1 MKNLKKVLAMVL
13 AFACTFTMFAGAKV
27 FEDVPAGS
35 DYSEAITML
44 SDLGII
50 QGKDDGKY
58 HPEDTITRAEAC
70 ALIARMMTGDPNVS
84 QYVGAQNFSD
94 VVSGSWKDS
103 AIGYCYINNIVIG
116 VGNNKF
122 EPDRAITDAEF
133 ITMVV
138 RAMGYETPDMAQ
150 GYPYTYMS
158 VAGAIPSAV
167 SNHGIL
173 EGTNMVANTDAL
185 RGEDAQVIYNALF
198 ADYARGAKL
207 VNTTHGTSVEQ
218 YPTLAES
225 VWGLER
231 AAVGVWNKKDD
242 EDATLS
248 TCKAHTWVITGQ
260 KLTVGDV
267 DMFEAYPIEDGEDQ
281 LYDAGKQTSYAFTYN
296 GDMAN
301 IADLKG
307 YQVELWGMGAHDE
320 PEMKEITDANG
331 DKKKVYV
338 YSSDWDINAI
348 KTVKGQTA
356 YDYNPSM
363 ADDKSSDGSIK
374 TDSIDVDLDNVQ
386 NYTKKGMYSDLMNK
400 KDVEEALNVKN
411 SAQYRLVD
419 WNSDGSVD
427 FITSNL
433 YDYYEVKSVSKTKVR
448 LAGFDGKTEFVLD
461 TDGETKDVDIGDK
474 NGDAYTIKAEFPDDI
489 EEGDI
494 LQVSTDEVV
503 GKKEITS
510 TWTVEVVEPE
520 TKEITSISSKKGVE
534 FDDELIDVAHKD
546 YSFKDTNKTYNDLY
560 EDSADLWDLYRDA
573 NGFIIKMEEAEGA
586 YNGYVFVT
594 GAIDG
599 DTSSTGKK
607 DYAYVSGLNQENK
620 VLDEVQLVKNASV
633 KVWNGKKYVEG
644 YDSGDR
650 EFNKAAGNIKG
661 RVFKYTL
668 NDDGDITKMYE
679 VACENGSADYTYN
692 KDTRAVKTA
701 EDGNNWL
708 QKASVIFA
716 VEVENSEWN
725 DFMGPG
731 TPNITEGTEL
741 GMGAKDIDVDNVIA
755 VDYKD
760 VPDINSMNVAEQ
772 PQARGVKYNADA
784 SKDEI
789 ESVVLG
795 VSDLNDFKS
804 TSTKIGLLTELDY
817 NSKGDKADT
826 YDVVAHVNGM
836 EEVEFNTIDYADMKI
851 NGSTKDQKSQINKI
865 NELIEG
871 TKNNDAK
878 YGVYAELRFNKDG
891 KVTAIN
897 VLNESKTYAAR
908 TNPEYNYANTD
919 SHYTVVRA
927 VVNLAGDNDRL
938 MVASAKGI
946 KDGKEMKL
954 ESIGNAGFENYYKL
968 TSDTAYFKVDD
979 GPDIVDGEYMNA
991 YEDAFVKDFDVA
1003 TGDKADLVSWIDSV
1017 NDEYEDEYCVA
1028 DVVIDNTKAAD
1039 GKDVVAVYYYDDT
1052 VAEYGKL
1059 TGTLELNDTDDNAA
1073 VTYGT
1078 QVTADADSN
1087 DAEFGN
1093 RVKFEVKNAAGETV
1107 FSMKDSEAV
1116 AADAHVNLPPL
1127 PVGTY
1132 TVTAYGYNR
1141 AADRFQPMDSHT
1153 LTINA
1158 AARAIDVKTVANI
1171 NAETEK
1177 DSYTAGEDVVFV
1189 VVEGQKDDA
1198 DPTFTVLN
1206 NRRDVKYQILDA
1218 RPVAND
1224 LNKVCYELKLDDV
1237 LEIAENG
1244 QPGDL
1249 VVELNAAP
1257 NYSKVTNKEDNVT
1270 VVAAPAAEYTQKLK
1284 VTGTSAADMKGT
1296 LTLEYTMDG
1305 MTVPQSVDIN
1315 IWNSTSDGN
1324 PKAQD
1329 VAGWIAKQIN
1339 DKVSGI
1345 EATAEDDATVVLT
1358 TKKPMELQVKSNTS
1372 KWNVALVK

>member
-84 QYVGAQNFSD
+84 QYVGAQNFTD
-94 VVSGSWKDS
+94 VAKGSWKDS

-158 VAGAIPSAV
+158 NAQAIGLMDGV
-167 SNHGIL
+167 D
-173 EGTNMVANTDAL
+173 MVANTDAL

-725 DFMGPG
+725 DFKGPG

-741 GMGAKDIDVDNVIA
+741 RMGGKDIDVDNVIA

-760 VPDINSMNVAEQ
+760 VPDINSMNVAEL

-851 NGSTKDQKSQINKI
+851 NGSTKDQKSQIDKI

-897 VLNESKTYAAR
+897 VLNESKPYAAR
-908 TNPEYNYANTD
+908 TNPEYNYADTD

-1059 TGTLELNDTDDNAA
+1059 AGTVVANDVDYSEQRATVTVTCTDEEIDPSDVYVTVEGDDAHYDVTTLNRGQ
-1073 VTYGT
+1073 GT
-1078 QVTADADSN
+1078 ATLP
-1087 DAEFGN
+1087 E
-1093 RVKFEVKNAAGETV
+1093 KNA
-1107 FSMKDSEAV
+1107 
-1116 AADAHVNLPPL
+1116 
-1127 PVGTY
+1127 GTY
-1132 TVTAYGYNR
+1132 TVIAYGMNTAAGVYQEIGRDEWTVSPDDYTIRLVENDSETDVDLDQIEVDSDVVWVKVWNNSAGALESADLTPADFEAANLLNLEINVDKVEKSHKVGYYKLTLSNPVDKTANDTSLTITLVADTNR
-1141 AADRFQPMDSHT
+1141 NAASDTAKVVDVQADTYTYT
-1153 LTINA
+1153 LTVAGTTTSGGSIEVAYESANGNPYEQTISYGNGA
-1158 AARAIDVKTVANI
+1158 SFDSIAQMIASALNGKTPLKATVKNNI
-1171 NAETEK
+1171 
-1177 DSYTAGEDVVFV
+1177 
-1189 VVEGQKDDA
+1189 
-1198 DPTFTVLN
+1198 
-1206 NRRDVKYQILDA
+1206 
-1218 RPVAND
+1218 
-1224 LNKVCYELKLDDV
+1224 
-1237 LEIAENG
+1237 
-1244 QPGDL
+1244 
-1249 VVELNAAP
+1249 
-1257 NYSKVTNKEDNVT
+1257 VT
-1270 VVAAPAAEYTQKLK
+1270 VTADYAVTFNIDDSLGNGIIVSWSEAE
-1284 VTGTSAADMKGT
+1284 
-1296 LTLEYTMDG
+1296 
-1305 MTVPQSVDIN
+1305 
-1315 IWNSTSDGN
+1315 
-1324 PKAQD
+1324 
-1329 VAGWIAKQIN
+1329 
-1339 DKVSGI
+1339 
-1345 EATAEDDATVVLT
+1345 
-1358 TKKPMELQVKSNTS
+1358 
-1372 KWNVALVK
+1372 

>member
-70 ALIARMMTGDPNVS
+70 AMIARMMTGDPNVS
-84 QYVGAQNFSD
+84 QYVGAQNFTD
-94 VVSGSWKDS
+94 VAKGSWKDS

-158 VAGAIPSAV
+158 NAQAIGLLDGV
-167 SNHGIL
+167 D
-173 EGTNMVANTDAL
+173 MVANTDAL

-207 VNTTHGTSVEQ
+207 VNTTHGTSVET

-725 DFMGPG
+725 DFKGPG

-741 GMGAKDIDVDNVIA
+741 RMGGKDIDVDNVIA

-760 VPDINSMNVAEQ
+760 VPDINSMNVAEL

-1171 NAETEK
+1171 NAETDK
-1177 DSYTAGEDVVFV
+1177 NSYTAGEDVVFV

-1206 NRRDVKYQILDA
+1206 NRRDVEYRIVEA
-1218 RPVAND
+1218 RELED
-1224 LNKVCYELKLDDV
+1224 DKVCYELKLADA
-1237 LEIAENG
+1237 LEIGEG
-1244 QPGDL
+1244 QATGDL
-1249 VVELNAAP
+1249 VVSLNETS
-1257 NYSKVTNKEDNVT
+1257 NYSAVDNSKQNNDGVVT
-1270 VVAAPAAEYTQKLK
+1270 VVAAPAEEYAYTVTINAGDQAYMGNFKMTIVKDGQRYEMEKTYNNTNGWGSQIVDDIVAEFSGNAFTVKE
-1284 VTGTSAADMKGT
+1284 TDNNT
-1296 LTLEYTMDG
+1296 L
-1305 MTVPQSVDIN
+1305 QF
-1315 IWNSTSDGN
+1315 TSD
-1324 PKAQD
+1324 K
-1329 VAGWIAKQIN
+1329 
-1339 DKVSGI
+1339 
-1345 EATAEDDATVVLT
+1345 
-1358 TKKPMELQVKSNTS
+1358 ELQITFQAGAGLTVT
-1372 KWNVALVK
+1372 VDEVTE

>member
-13 AFACTFTMFAGAKV
+13 AFACTFSMFAGAKV

-35 DYSEAITML
+35 DYSEAVTML
-44 SDLGII
+44 SDLGVI

-70 ALIARMMTGDPNVS
+70 AMIARLMTGDPNVS
-84 QYVGAQNFSD
+84 QYVGAQSFTD
-94 VVSGSWKDS
+94 VAKGSWKDS
-103 AIGYCYINNIVIG
+103 AIGYCYINGIVVG

-138 RAMGYETPDMAQ
+138 RAMGYETADMKQ
-150 GYPYTYMS
+150 NYPYSYMS
-158 VAGAIPSAV
+158 NAQATG
-167 SNHGIL
+167 L
-173 EGTNMVANTDAL
+173 LDGTNMVASTDAL

-198 ADYARGAKL
+198 TDYARGAKL
-207 VNTTHGTSVEQ
+207 VNTTHGTSVET

-225 VWGLER
+225 VWGLEK

-356 YDYNPSM
+356 YDYNPTM

-461 TDGETKDVDIGDK
+461 TDGETKDVKLDGQK
-474 NGDAYTIKAEFPDDI
+474 YTIKAELPSDLA
-489 EEGDI
+489 EGDV
-494 LQVSTDEVV
+494 LQVSTSDVV

-510 TWTVEVVEPE
+510 TWTIEVVEPE

-546 YSFKDTNKTYNDLY
+546 YSFKGTNKTYNDLY

-599 DTSSTGKK
+599 NTSSTGKK
-607 DYAYVSGLNQENK
+607 AYAYVSGLNQENK

-633 KVWNGKKYVEG
+633 KVWNGEKYVEG

-650 EFNKAAGNIKG
+650 EFNEKADNIKG

-716 VEVENSEWN
+716 VKVENSEWN
-725 DFMGPG
+725 DLKGSE
-731 TPNITEGTEL
+731 TPNITKGTEL

-760 VPDINSMNVAEQ
+760 VPNINSMDEAEL

-817 NSKGDKADT
+817 NPKGDKADT

-851 NGSTKDQKSQINKI
+851 NGNTKDQKSQINKI

-871 TKNNDAK
+871 TEGNDAK

-897 VLNESKTYAAR
+897 VLNESETYAAR

-1059 TGTLELNDTDDNAA
+1059 NGYIQVNNNSYSFAYGTDTSDVDVICNDKNLQADSEEITLYSVTKNEKGEEVKTEIETVKGNTHDFGTLDAGKYYVKATGINKATEKSDRQLIGDMYFEVTKANSATTIVENNSQDKQPLDSIPVGSNQVWVYVEDVEDATKPAPMTGLTKDDFVAKNLLNLDINITACEGSHKDGYYRLTLAEAVDVNDDDNSLIVEFKGNKNYKASKDDVEVKVAEAKKHTVEFSTAKEGYYTGDVTLKVMIDGQVVATAEGNYTTQTTGVQIAA
-1073 VTYGT
+1073 DLAGKLSST
-1078 QVTADADSN
+1078 D
-1087 DAEFGN
+1087 
-1093 RVKFEVKNAAGETV
+1093 FEVKIVEGSAKTQN
-1107 FSMKDSEAV
+1107 
-1116 AADAHVNLPPL
+1116 
-1127 PVGTY
+1127 
-1132 TVTAYGYNR
+1132 
-1141 AADRFQPMDSHT
+1141 T
-1153 LTINA
+1153 LEFTSAQKLSIT
-1158 AARAIDVKTVANI
+1158 TVAS
-1171 NAETEK
+1171 AT
-1177 DSYTAGEDVVFV
+1177 G
-1189 VVEGQKDDA
+1189 
-1198 DPTFTVLN
+1198 
-1206 NRRDVKYQILDA
+1206 LDIIS
-1218 RPVAND
+1218 
-1224 LNKVCYELKLDDV
+1224 E
-1237 LEIAENG
+1237 
-1244 QPGDL
+1244 
-1249 VVELNAAP
+1249 
-1257 NYSKVTNKEDNVT
+1257 
-1270 VVAAPAAEYTQKLK
+1270 
-1284 VTGTSAADMKGT
+1284 
-1296 LTLEYTMDG
+1296 
-1305 MTVPQSVDIN
+1305 
-1315 IWNSTSDGN
+1315 
-1324 PKAQD
+1324 
-1329 VAGWIAKQIN
+1329 
-1339 DKVSGI
+1339 
-1345 EATAEDDATVVLT
+1345 
-1358 TKKPMELQVKSNTS
+1358 
-1372 KWNVALVK
+1372 

>member
-1 MKNLKKVLAMVL
+1 M
-13 AFACTFTMFAGAKV
+13 
-27 FEDVPAGS
+27 
-35 DYSEAITML
+35 
-44 SDLGII
+44 
-50 QGKDDGKY
+50 
-58 HPEDTITRAEAC
+58 C
-70 ALIARMMTGDPNVS
+70 A
-84 QYVGAQNFSD
+84 
-94 VVSGSWKDS
+94 W
-103 AIGYCYINNIVIG
+103 
-116 VGNNKF
+116 
-122 EPDRAITDAEF
+122 
-133 ITMVV
+133 
-138 RAMGYETPDMAQ
+138 GYETADMAQ

-158 VAGAIPSAV
+158 NAQAIGLLDGV
-167 SNHGIL
+167 
-173 EGTNMVANTDAL
+173 NMVANTDAL

-198 ADYARGAKL
+198 TDYARGAKL

-461 TDGETKDVDIGDK
+461 TDGETKDVKLHGQK
-474 NGDAYTIKAEFPDDI
+474 YTIKAELPSDLA
-489 EEGDI
+489 EGDV
-494 LQVSTDEVV
+494 LQVSTSDVV

-510 TWTVEVVEPE
+510 TWTIEVVEPE

-725 DFMGPG
+725 DFKGPG

-1158 AARAIDVKTVANI
+1158 AARATDVKTVLNI
-1171 NAETEK
+1171 EGEENKTA
-1177 DSYTAGEDVVFV
+1177 YTAGEDVVFV
-1189 VVEGQKDDA
+1189 VVEGQKDNA

-1206 NRRDVKYQILDA
+1206 NRRDVEYRIVEA
-1218 RPVAND
+1218 RELED
-1224 LNKVCYELKLDDV
+1224 DKVCYELKLADA
-1237 LEIAENG
+1237 LEIGEG
-1244 QPGDL
+1244 QATGDL
-1249 VVELNAAP
+1249 VVELDAAP

-1270 VVAAPAAEYTQKLK
+1270 VVAAPVETYEYT
-1284 VTGTSAADMKGT
+1284 
-1296 LTLEYTMDG
+1296 LT
-1305 MTVPQSVDIN
+1305 
-1315 IWNSTSDGN
+1315 
-1324 PKAQD
+1324 
-1329 VAGWIAKQIN
+1329 VAGVAPTTGGSIVVAYESANGNSYEQTISYGNGASFDAIAKMIADALN
-1339 DKVSGI
+1339 NK
-1345 EATAEDDATVVLT
+1345 TALDATVDANVVT
-1358 TKKPMELQVKSNTS
+1358 VSADYAVTFNIDDSNGDGAT
-1372 KWNVALVK
+1372 VAVAEVTE

>member
-1 MKNLKKVLAMVL
+1 
-13 AFACTFTMFAGAKV
+13 
-27 FEDVPAGS
+27 
-35 DYSEAITML
+35 
-44 SDLGII
+44 
-50 QGKDDGKY
+50 
-58 HPEDTITRAEAC
+58 
-70 ALIARMMTGDPNVS
+70 
-84 QYVGAQNFSD
+84 
-94 VVSGSWKDS
+94 
-103 AIGYCYINNIVIG
+103 
-116 VGNNKF
+116 
-122 EPDRAITDAEF
+122 
-133 ITMVV
+133 
-138 RAMGYETPDMAQ
+138 
-150 GYPYTYMS
+150 
-158 VAGAIPSAV
+158 
-167 SNHGIL
+167 
-173 EGTNMVANTDAL
+173 
-185 RGEDAQVIYNALF
+185 
-198 ADYARGAKL
+198 
-207 VNTTHGTSVEQ
+207 
-218 YPTLAES
+218 
-225 VWGLER
+225 
-231 AAVGVWNKKDD
+231 
-242 EDATLS
+242 
-248 TCKAHTWVITGQ
+248 
-260 KLTVGDV
+260 
-267 DMFEAYPIEDGEDQ
+267 
-281 LYDAGKQTSYAFTYN
+281 
-296 GDMAN
+296 
-301 IADLKG
+301 
-307 YQVELWGMGAHDE
+307 
-320 PEMKEITDANG
+320 
-331 DKKKVYV
+331 
-338 YSSDWDINAI
+338 
-348 KTVKGQTA
+348 
-356 YDYNPSM
+356 
-363 ADDKSSDGSIK
+363 
-374 TDSIDVDLDNVQ
+374 
-386 NYTKKGMYSDLMNK
+386 
-400 KDVEEALNVKN
+400 
-411 SAQYRLVD
+411 
-419 WNSDGSVD
+419 
-427 FITSNL
+427 
-433 YDYYEVKSVSKTKVR
+433 
-448 LAGFDGKTEFVLD
+448 
-461 TDGETKDVDIGDK
+461 
-474 NGDAYTIKAEFPDDI
+474 
-489 EEGDI
+489 
-494 LQVSTDEVV
+494 
-503 GKKEITS
+503 
-510 TWTVEVVEPE
+510 
-520 TKEITSISSKKGVE
+520 
-534 FDDELIDVAHKD
+534 
-546 YSFKDTNKTYNDLY
+546 
-560 EDSADLWDLYRDA
+560 
-573 NGFIIKMEEAEGA
+573 MEEAEGA

-725 DFMGPG
+725 DLKGSG

-760 VPDINSMNVAEQ
+760 VPDINSMNAAEL

-851 NGSTKDQKSQINKI
+851 NGSTKDQKSQIDKI

-1059 TGTLELNDTDDNAA
+1059 WGDLA
-1073 VTYGT
+1073 VTDGVYGQT
-1078 QVTADADSN
+1078 EATAKVTCTNKELDKNSVYLEIKQGDKL
-1087 DAEFGN
+1087 
-1093 RVKFEVKNAAGETV
+1093 VKTVKDVTLDKAQNLGELAAGE
-1107 FSMKDSEAV
+1107 
-1116 AADAHVNLPPL
+1116 
-1127 PVGTY
+1127 Y
-1132 TVTAYGYNR
+1132 TVTAYGTNV
-1141 AADRFQPMDSHT
+1141 AADKVQQIGKT
-1153 LTINA
+1153 QNLKIA
-1158 AARAIDVKTVANI
+1158 KAARATDITFVTDASSNTTKVDAYVEGTKTIFVKVDGLKGQTVA
-1171 NAETEK
+1171 
-1177 DSYTAGEDVVFV
+1177 DLTADDFV
-1189 VVEGQKDDA
+1189 VGTANTENLGVES
-1198 DPTFTVLN
+1198 
-1206 NRRDVKYQILDA
+1206 VKAY
-1218 RPVAND
+1218 ND
-1224 LNKVCYELKLDDV
+1224 GN
-1237 LEIAENG
+1237 
-1244 QPGDL
+1244 
-1249 VVELNAAP
+1249 VELTLKSGLRCDEGKETGEVRVTLVGTKNYNAKP
-1257 NYSKVTNKEDNVT
+1257 VNHK
-1270 VVAAPAAEYTQKLK
+1270 VVAAPAAEYVYDVAFAIPSSATQGYTGDVTLKVDIDGQTHGVK
-1284 VTGTSAADMKGT
+1284 VTGSYVNKFAPVIAPD
-1296 LTLEYTMDG
+1296 LEG
-1305 MTVPQSVDIN
+1305 KLSSSVF
-1315 IWNSTSDGN
+1315 
-1324 PKAQD
+1324 
-1329 VAGWIAKQIN
+1329 
-1339 DKVSGI
+1339 
-1345 EATAEDDATVVLT
+1345 T
-1358 TKKPMELQVKSNTS
+1358 TKLTNDDKTIRFTSSKPLNISVEKNNGLTVNIQEVE
-1372 KWNVALVK
+1372 